1 MGKTL
6 NAKDVITV
14 YDDFLSDDEFK
25 QIENIIMNRSF
36 PWYHS
41 SFVATNDDCDMRH
54 WYNIHTVSYTH
65 LTLPTKA

>member
-25 QIENIIMNRSF
+25 QIEAVMDNGLDAELALELIKQ
-36 PWYHS
+36 
-41 SFVATNDDCDMRH
+41 
-54 WYNIHTVSYTH
+54 
-65 LTLPTKA
+65 TKKEK